1 MICPK
6 CKTENEIYRAICRS
20 CGFSLRDKVANLNLW
35 EIFLKIVYNPS
46 NAIKQI
52 IWSEQKNYI
61 IPILFLVS
69 VKIYIEYVII
79 GNVVFNEKI
88 SFSFDKVFY
97 SLLIFPATIFILS
110 FLLKKSGFGKNTRW
124 KDNFALFIFSYLPQV
139 VSVIIIVPSAYA
151 IFGKYL
157 TDTNP
162 YFYEVKPFQAYF
174 IILLEAIVLFWNAF
188 LIFLSLKIQTG
199 KIIFSAVY
207 STIVLLLPRILIYLF
222 F

>member
-35 EIFLKIVYNPS
+35 EIFLKLVYNPS

-88 SFSFDKVFY
+88 SFSFDKAFY
-97 SLLIFPATIFILS
+97 SLLIFPTTIFILS

-124 KDNFALFIFSYLPQV
+124 KDNFSLLIFSYLPQV

-151 IFGKYL
+151 IFGNYL

-207 STIVLLLPRILIYLF
+207 STIVLLLPRILIYLLF
-222 F
+222 